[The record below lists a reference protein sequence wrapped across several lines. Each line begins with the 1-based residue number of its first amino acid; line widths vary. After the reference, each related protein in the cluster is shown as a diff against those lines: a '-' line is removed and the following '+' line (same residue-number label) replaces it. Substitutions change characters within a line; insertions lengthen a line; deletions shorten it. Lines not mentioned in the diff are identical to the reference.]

1 MNGHPQPNGTA
12 MPGPGGE
19 TTNATD
25 FLTLFCE
32 KFGCD
37 PRKFKKCVFVECVHP
52 EGQALARCLHLFR
65 PRLFERDL
73 DLIERVKNATSF
85 TQIERLVDYEEAKY
99 TPEGLVRLVLK
110 ARVSKKRL
118 LALAQTL
125 FSRSV

>member
-1 MNGHPQPNGTA
+1 M
-12 MPGPGGE
+12 
-19 TTNATD
+19 
-25 FLTLFCE
+25 
-32 KFGCD
+32 
-37 PRKFKKCVFVECVHP
+37 
-52 EGQALARCLHLFR
+52 
-65 PRLFERDL
+65 
-73 DLIERVKNATSF
+73 IERVKNATSF